1 MVHKD
6 FGGLTGVVKG
16 EDVQLLKP
24 VKIGGRKPFDYSK
37 IEMYKDADLLKP
49 VKVRRKPFDC
59 SKIEKSENADGI
71 IYGTDEI
78 CLILGIYGKYSEI
91 YNAMAEGKVVSGMI
105 KESIERHKQAGDL
118 ETAKREKVLL
128 DLCLERESW
137 KLAELNA

>member
-16 EDVQLLKP
+16 ENVQILIP
-24 VKIGGRKPFDYSK
+24 VKIG
-37 IEMYKDADLLKP
+37 
-49 VKVRRKPFDC
+49 RRKPFDC
-59 SKIEKSENADGI
+59 SKIEKAENADRI

-78 CLILGIYGKYSEI
+78 CLILGIYGKYSDI
-91 YNAMAEGKVVSGMI
+91 YNAMTEGKVVSGMI
-105 KESIERHKQAGDL
+105 KESIEKHKQAGDF

-137 KLAELNA
+137 KLAELNV